1 MSAPEILKVLYSP
14 RKAFNEIVQNPK
26 YFGPLL
32 IIILVIAANVGFT
45 YAAISKTYVE
55 QILPN
60 GSNLDEWTENSTLWT
75 SNAQVSESSDHING
89 SLYGNRSIAF
99 SMTDNTQVWAQLDN
113 IGSID
118 CSSPNGFN
126 KLSFRVKWTSPS
138 ATPENVTIYL
148 LSTNSSDYFYDS
160 LTENVSTYNI
170 WNNITVQL
178 VSGGWSNNSPDADWA
193 NITGLKLQFTW
204 PENSNITLLIDGLF
218 FHGTFESLLESA
230 GTSYLT
236 NYAILSAMQ
245 FVITWVIL
253 SGLIY
258 LMAKGLGGK
267 LVWKPL
273 LIAVGF
279 ILVTLFVQAVIN
291 AVAYSTLPTVRY
303 PFQLIGGVSG
313 EGQNAYDTIVDQTWL
328 VSEISRFTQIAIYIW
343 IIALSSIAVHILA
356 AFSWTKSL
364 LVGAVSYVVTLL
376 VAGFLV
382 G

>member
-1 MSAPEILKVLYSP
+1 LSASEILKVLYSP
-14 RKAFNEIVQNPK
+14 RKAFNEIVQNPR

-32 IIILVIAANVGFT
+32 IVILVIAANVGFT

-75 SNAQVSESSDHING
+75 SNAGISESSDHING

-99 SMTDNTQVWAQLDN
+99 SITDNSQAWAQLED
-113 IGSID
+113 IGSVN
-118 CSSPNGFN
+118 CSSPDGFN
-126 KLSFRVKWTSPS
+126 ELSFRTKWTSPQVR
-138 ATPENVTIYL
+138 PENATIYL
-148 LSTNSSDYFYDS
+148 LTTNSDYFYNS
-160 LTENVSTYNI
+160 LTENISTYNI
-170 WNNITVQL
+170 WNNITIQL
-178 VSGGWSNNSPDADWA
+178 VSGGWSSSNPDADWA

-204 PENSNITLLIDGLF
+204 TENSNITLLVDGVF
-218 FHGTFESLLESA
+218 FHGTFKSLLESA

-245 FVITWVIL
+245 FVITWVFL

-258 LMAKGLGGK
+258 IMAKGLGGK

-273 LIAVGF
+273 LVVVGF
-279 ILVTLFVQAVIN
+279 ILVTLFVQAAIN
-291 AVAYSTLPTVRY
+291 AVAYSTLPTISY

-313 EGQNAYDTIVDQTWL
+313 EGENAYNTIADQTWL
-328 VSEISRFTQIAIYIW
+328 VSEIARFTQIAVHIW
-343 IIALSSIAVHILA
+343 IIALCSIAVHILA
-356 AFSWTKSL
+356 AFSWTKSI
-364 LVGAVSYVVTLL
+364 LVGAVAYVVTIL
-376 VAGFLV
+376 AEGFLL